1 MGCSIIDK
9 TREIYNI
16 MKGDRIEKY
25 LIIFL
30 LVLILSCIVLAYEI
44 YKYLNYEHEMFETI
58 GGKIVYLCICILPFV
73 SVGIVN
79 HLLDSLP
86 QDLVKQGM
94 KIYLYIF
101 CIILASPF
109 INKSRKFYNDSK
121 IKFIGSSLIIIL
133 IALYMAYITSTIIII
148 E

>member
-1 MGCSIIDK
+1 MGSIVDK
-9 TREIYNI
+9 MREIYNI
-16 MKGDRIEKY
+16 IKGDRIEKY

-30 LVLILSCIVLAYEI
+30 LILILSYIVLAYEI
-44 YKYLNYEHEMFETI
+44 YKYLNYEHEMFKTI
-58 GGKIVYLCICILPFV
+58 GGKLVYFCICIFPFV
-73 SVGIVN
+73 LVGIIN
-79 HLLDSLP
+79 NLLDSLP

-109 INKSRKFYNDSK
+109 IDKKFYNDSK
-121 IKFIGSSLIIIL
+121 TKFIGSSLIIIL
-133 IALYMAYITSTIIII
+133 IALFMAYVTSTIIII

>member
-1 MGCSIIDK
+1 MGSIIDK

-30 LVLILSCIVLAYEI
+30 LILILGCIVLAYEI
-44 YKYLNYEHEMFETI
+44 YKYLNYEYEMFETI
-58 GGKIVYLCICILPFV
+58 GGKLVYFCICILPFV
-73 SVGIVN
+73 SVGIIN
-79 HLLDSLP
+79 NLLDSLP

-133 IALYMAYITSTIIII
+133 IALFMAYVTSIIIII